1 MNKAE
6 KIKRINAVLA
16 LYFSKHKGES
26 VKAKDMMP
34 AFIEAGIFESDRKGG
49 LPIRQLLRDLD
60 ETNSLTLIPF
70 VHAERKSVNTNWFF
84 TDAPYQ
90 EEQKTRK
97 QKAVPDSKN
106 MSKRIPNQK
115 NRDEDYVI
123 NLCDE
128 ILGMK
133 AERQYR
139 FDFLLGDTG
148 VRLPVDAYY
157 PSLNLV
163 VEYRERQHTESVK
176 FWNKPTA
183 SGIPRDE
190 QRARYDERRKIV
202 LPENGIKL
210 VEISYSDLKYGSN
223 KRLLRDETSDKQVIQ
238 NLLRINL

>member
-16 LYFSKHKGES
+16 SFFSKHKGET

-34 AFIEAGIFESDRKGG
+34 AFIEADIFEADRKNG

-60 ETNSLTLIPF
+60 ETNSLALIPF

-84 TDAPYQ
+84 TDAAYQ
-90 EEQKTRK
+90 EVQKTSS
-97 QKAVPDSKN
+97 QNTALANISKT
-106 MSKRIPNQK
+106 KKIPNQK

-128 ILGMK
+128 ILDMK

-190 QRARYDERRKIV
+190 QRARYDERRRKV
-202 LPENGIKL
+202 LPEHGIRL

-223 KRLLRDETSDKQVIQ
+223 KRLIRDEVSDKLVIQ
-238 NLLRINL
+238 RLLDIKM